1 MLELVVVIAIIA
13 ILTGAILPRINL
25 GGDKKLMRDETLRLA
40 ELLRRASDES
50 VFKNQQLGVRFTEEG
65 YRFLKLEGGNR
76 KGKWVEFEDKV
87 FKTREWADGLEIDVQ
102 IEGVGVV
109 LNPADDDVKPD
120 VEVRPHVMVLSNGE
134 IMPDFRVTV
143 DRGLLEDQWLVATGV
158 EELIEFGK
166 IEDDAL

>member
-1 MLELVVVIAIIA
+1 
-13 ILTGAILPRINL
+13 
-25 GGDKKLMRDETLRLA
+25 
-40 ELLRRASDES
+40 
-50 VFKNQQLGVRFTEEG
+50 
-65 YRFLKLEGGNR
+65 
-76 KGKWVEFEDKV
+76 VEFEDKV